1 MVSLRGI
8 TESNY
13 DAVINLK
20 VKEGQRRFLVSNHYS
35 LEQAKIHK
43 DYMPMTIYEEEELV
57 GFLMYC
63 LHPDEYHYLIVRFMI
78 DERYQS
84 KGLGAEAMKQLL
96 QYMKEEKNQKMVYIS
111 FEPDNEQARRLYKRL
126 GFQPVHSEWV
136 EEEVLYR
143 IRF

>member
-1 MVSLRGI
+1 MSLRGI

-13 DAVINLK
+13 VAVINLK
-20 VKEGQRRFLVSNHYS
+20 VKEDQRRFLVSNHYS
-35 LEQAKIHK
+35 LEQAKIHT

-63 LHPDEYHYLIVRFMI
+63 LHPDESHYLIVRFMI

-111 FEPDNEQARRLYKRL
+111 FEPDNEKARRLYKRL
-126 GFQPVHSEWV
+126 GFQPVHSEWT
-136 EEEVLYR
+136 EDEVLYR

>member
-1 MVSLRGI
+1 MSLRGI

-13 DAVINLK
+13 DAVISMK
-20 VKEGQRRFLVSNHYS
+20 VKENQRRFLVSNHYS

-63 LHPDEYHYLIVRFMI
+63 LHPDESHYLIVRFMI
-78 DERYQS
+78 DERHQS

-96 QYMKEEKNQKMVYIS
+96 RYMKEEKSQKMVYIS